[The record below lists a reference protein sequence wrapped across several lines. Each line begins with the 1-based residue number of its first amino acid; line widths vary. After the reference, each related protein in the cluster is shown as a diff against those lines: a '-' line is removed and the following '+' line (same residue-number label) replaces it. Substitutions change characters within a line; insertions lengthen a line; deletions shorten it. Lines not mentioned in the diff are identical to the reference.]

1 MFLVALGLSAGAG
14 FGEDAAQ
21 LKFYRL
27 DFVVKEVDAGKVL
40 NSRSYSAMV
49 STRPNTTCHIRTNS
63 QVPTPTSAD
72 GSQFTFYN
80 IGANIDC
87 QEVTDLQNAISLKV
101 TSDVHSMLEAATPTN
116 AATRQPVMR
125 ENRWESFVIVPL
137 KKPTVIFSSDDA
149 STKHQMQLELT
160 ATPIT

>member
-1 MFLVALGLSAGAG
+1 MFLVALATTAGAC
-14 FGEDAAQ
+14 FGDEATP

-49 STRPNTTCHIRTNS
+49 STRPNMTCHIRTNS
-63 QVPTPTSAD
+63 QVPTPTNAD
-72 GSQFTFYN
+72 GSSYTFYN
-80 IGANIDC
+80 IGTNIDC
-87 QEVTDLQNAISLKV
+87 GEVTDLQNALSLKL
-101 TSDVHSMLEAATPTN
+101 TSEVHSVLETATPTN
-116 AATRQPVMR
+116 VASRQPVVR
-125 ENRWESFVIVPL
+125 DNRWESFVIVPL

-160 ATPIT
+160 ATPIP